1 MDELAAAG
9 CQTFQ
14 GSAVMHNFCGTA
26 FVRYGSV
33 LMTVRRRALD
43 KSQHRLLCGT
53 NIAHNSAF
61 TEHFER
67 SEECNGLAQRRY
79 A

>member
-1 MDELAAAG
+1 
-9 CQTFQ
+9 
-14 GSAVMHNFCGTA
+14 MHNFCGTA

-33 LMTVRRRALD
+33 LITMRRRALHN
-43 KSQHRLLCGT
+43 SQHRLLCGM
-53 NIAHNSAF
+53 NIAHNSALR
-61 TEHFER
+61 EHFER